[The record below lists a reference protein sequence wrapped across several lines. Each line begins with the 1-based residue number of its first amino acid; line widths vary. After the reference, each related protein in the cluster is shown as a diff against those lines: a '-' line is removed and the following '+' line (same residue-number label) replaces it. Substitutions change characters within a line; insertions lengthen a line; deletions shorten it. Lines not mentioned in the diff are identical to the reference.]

1 MRRKRV
7 TPEQIDLVLEL
18 QKEGLAYKDIAE
30 RLDISDKTVSTI
42 CIKNG
47 IRRRND
53 TNKDTLTCPKCK
65 RGGFPKNYH
74 FCPFCTADIRSERDK
89 LLDLLKR
96 TADLYTPPH
105 ATEKESKAY
114 HAILRAI
121 EYVEV
126 RRDA

>member
-1 MRRKRV
+1 MRRQKI
-7 TPEQIDLVLEL
+7 TQEQTALVLEL
-18 QKEGLAYKDIAE
+18 QQEGLTYKEIAE
-30 RLDISDKTVSTI
+30 RLDLSDKTVSSI

-47 IRRRND
+47 IRRRNVSD
-53 TNKDTLTCPKCK
+53 KDTLTCPKCK

-74 FCPFCTADIRSERDK
+74 FCPFCTADIRTERDK
-89 LLDLLKR
+89 VLDLLKR
-96 TADLYTPPH
+96 TAELFSPPH

-126 RRDA
+126 RKDA